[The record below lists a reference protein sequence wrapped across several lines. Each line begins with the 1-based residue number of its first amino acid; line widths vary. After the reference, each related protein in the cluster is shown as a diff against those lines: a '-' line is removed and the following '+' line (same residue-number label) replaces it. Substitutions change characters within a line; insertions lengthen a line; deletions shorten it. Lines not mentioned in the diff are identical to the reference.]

1 MINELYQLSEAM
13 DKAGVK
19 AQRWHSKYKPIPNIR
34 PNAPCVRIS
43 MLGGQVVELSGVL
56 EGLELRKFGDNQG
69 SYPCMNLT
77 PLYRITDELI
87 KKSLKALKPEDI
99 DSAKIEEIESWCQ
112 DNCNNWKEKF
122 CKKYKIC
129 MDRST
134 ELCKL
139 IPGFTPVQILMEEN
153 EFFRDPMELHR
164 EIKTAAF
171 KMLRRKEHIDLAL
184 QILFY
189 QGDPKKKPE
198 DDCGSLSVA
207 LDSPR
212 LIDLEAVPIG

>member
-1 MINELYQLSEAM
+1 
-13 DKAGVK
+13 
-19 AQRWHSKYKPIPNIR
+19 
-34 PNAPCVRIS
+34 

-184 QILFY
+184 HYYHVLLVNMGVQNTSVCLAVLLFHHIL
-189 QGDPKKKPE
+189 QT
-198 DDCGSLSVA
+198 
-207 LDSPR
+207 LDR
-212 LIDLEAVPIG
+212 DQL